1 MAFNRRKLD
10 PPRTIIGADR
20 AAKEYFENL
29 HGDLVALVPVGGMVG
44 WNSALA
50 VPDGWLRADGSAVS
64 RRDYARLYGIYSG
77 TFGPGDGTT
86 TFNLPT
92 RTDFI
97 IKY

>member
-29 HGDLVALVPVGGMVG
+29 HGDLVALVPVGGIVE
-44 WNSALA
+44 WDDVLA
-50 VPDGWLRADGSAVS
+50 VPDGWLRADGTAVS
-64 RRDYARLYGIYSG
+64 RRDYARLYAIYSDN
-77 TFGPGDGTT
+77 FGAGDGST

-92 RTDFI
+92 RADRI
-97 IKY
+97 LKY